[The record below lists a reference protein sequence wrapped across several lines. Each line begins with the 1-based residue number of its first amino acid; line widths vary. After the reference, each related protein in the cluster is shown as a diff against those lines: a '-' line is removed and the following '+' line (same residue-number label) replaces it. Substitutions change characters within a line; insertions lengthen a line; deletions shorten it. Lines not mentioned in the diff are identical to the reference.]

1 MENGTQRDIFYMTIR
16 VAYKKG
22 KSLYEKPMWAVSI
35 YDKPNEIMN
44 LDKMTMSR
52 ISSELYGKTYKG
64 KKMIMVREIMDKIK
78 VGRTSRAS
86 WQK

>member
-1 MENGTQRDIFYMTIR
+1 MTIR

-22 KSLYEKPMWAVSI
+22 KSLYEKPMWAVSV

-44 LDKMTMSR
+44 LDKITMSR

>member
-1 MENGTQRDIFYMTIR
+1 MTVR

-22 KSLYEKPMWAVSI
+22 KHLYEKPMWVVSI

-64 KKMIMVREIMDKIK
+64 KKMIMVREIMDKVK

-86 WQK
+86 W

>member
-1 MENGTQRDIFYMTIR
+1 MTIR

-22 KSLYEKPMWAVSI
+22 NNLYEKPMWAVSI